1 MKTSTTKSRPS
12 RQSRRLPVSIS
23 GVTGAAIFAMI
34 EKPLS
39 PTAQV
44 VMSAIGRGYTRC
56 GVIALKARLS
66 KSHAAIVLS
75 RLYAAGRITRKQRDG
90 NHGRYPAY
98 DYALA
103 KLQPKGAV

>member
-1 MKTSTTKSRPS
+1 MS
-12 RQSRRLPVSIS
+12 
-23 GVTGAAIFAMI
+23 M
-34 EKPLS
+34 KPLS

-66 KSHAAIVLS
+66 KSHAAIVLG
-75 RLYAAGRITRKQRDG
+75 RLYTAGHIERKQRDG

-98 DYALA
+98 DYTIKPSAPALSA
-103 KLQPKGAV
+103 NDSNRLQFRS